1 MTMENMYRSSRSME
15 RMRNNP
21 LSQWLEGFSQW
32 LLDRGFATTTVR
44 HHLARVYLL
53 CLYLVRKGV
62 RAPASLHGKH
72 LHAFLSNYL
81 PHHKCPRAGK
91 GERQK
96 IAFSIHRFLS
106 YLSSEGFLAVAC
118 GKQPCYQHLL
128 DDYLT
133 WQRDYHHLAPGTLAY
148 QGHYA
153 RQFLAWLGRN
163 GVPARLPSLSAEKI
177 QQFFFEFSRNHG
189 PCANEHMTQT
199 LRGFCRYCTYQDYID
214 RPLEHAVPVFRH
226 YKLSTIPRGI
236 ADEDAQRLLASIDR
250 NIPVGRRDYAMLCM
264 LHEYGVRGGQ
274 VRGLRMEDLDWRKDT
289 IRFHALKR
297 GKQVI
302 LPLADAVGTSL
313 LDYLKRA
320 RPSAAYPQVFLTTRA
335 PFHPLYRSNTLS
347 NMIRYRMRKVGIDMP
362 TQGAH
367 VFRHAFATRMLAN
380 GHPLKSIADLL
391 GHRALSSAAIYA
403 KVDFRALNQVALDW
417 PEEVP

>member
-128 DDYLT
+128 
-133 WQRDYHHLAPGTLAY
+133 
-148 QGHYA
+148 
-153 RQFLAWLGRN
+153 
-163 GVPARLPSLSAEKI
+163 SLSAEKI